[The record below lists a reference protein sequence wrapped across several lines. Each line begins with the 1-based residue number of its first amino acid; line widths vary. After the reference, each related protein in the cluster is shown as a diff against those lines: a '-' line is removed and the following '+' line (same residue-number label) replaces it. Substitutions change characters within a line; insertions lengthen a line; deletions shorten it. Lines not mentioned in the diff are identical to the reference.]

1 MTTVINAVPSNVVEV
16 LGSNNSILAVVVVAV
31 ILGLSMN
38 ALGDKAATIKSL
50 LQNLNDIVQV
60 YMDFLINKVSPIAI
74 FCMLARTFATYG
86 TEYIRPTL
94 TFMIATIFISLA
106 LVVTIYP
113 IGIFLLTGLNP
124 FKFAKKIFKVGMFAA
139 ATQSSA
145 ATLPLNRKTCME
157 ELGCSK
163 EISSFVLP
171 MGMTINMNGTTAMH
185 MVAITFIATAAG
197 INITPTQLIT
207 AASPT
212 QKVGGTA
219 SSKLPKVTHAVK
231 MESLLDAF
239 SFDELRDFDR
249 RVREAGVE
257 PEYVVEIKIDGLSC
271 SLEYENG
278 QLVRAS
284 TRGDGVVGED
294 VTANVRAIRS
304 IPKTLKD
311 APEFL
316 EVRGEVYMPHEAF
329 QHLCAEQELQG
340 AAPFKNPRNAAAG
353 SLRQKD
359 ARITGSRGL
368 SIFVFNVQQIRGK
381 TLTKHSESLD
391 YLKSLGLPVSPRY
404 HVVHDIEDAIAE
416 IENIGQNR
424 SKLDFDMDGA
434 VIKVNDFAQRE
445 LMGSTN
451 KFPRWAIA
459 FKYPPEVKETTLRS
473 IEVAVG
479 RTGVLTPTA
488 CFDPV
493 FLAGTTV
500 ARATL
505 HNEDFIRQFGLCIG
519 DTIQVRKAGD
529 IIPEVIG
536 VTHHAEGAEP
546 YTMPTVCPSC
556 GAPVVH
562 LEDEAALRCVNPE
575 CPAQALRNII
585 HFASRDAMDIEGLGE
600 AVATQLVEKELVHS
614 AADIYT
620 LTREQLLE
628 LDKFKEKS
636 ADNLLQAITASKQ
649 NNLDK
654 LLFGFGIR
662 NIGDKAAAL
671 LAEHFG
677 TLQAIREATAEQIS
691 QIDGFG
697 GVMAQSVVEFFAKE
711 GTTDLVH
718 RLADAGVNMQ
728 WKGEPKGDKLAGKTL
743 VVTGTLET
751 LSRNEAEALIVKNGG
766 KASGSVSKKTAYVVA
781 GAAAGSKLTKAQAL
795 GVPVLTEQEFLA
807 MLQDAPAEQETT

>member
-1 MTTVINAVPSNVVEV
+1 MELEQAQKRVEE
-16 LGSNNSILAVVVVAV
+16 LRAV
-31 ILGLSMN
+31 IEKNNRLYYDQDAPELEDYQYD
-38 ALGDKAATIKSL
+38 ALTRELRELEAAFPQL
-50 LQNLNDIVQV
+50 
-60 YMDFLINKVSPIAI
+60 VSE
-74 FCMLARTFATYG
+74 T
-86 TEYIRPTL
+86 
-94 TFMIATIFISLA
+94 
-106 LVVTIYP
+106 
-113 IGIFLLTGLNP
+113 
-124 FKFAKKIFKVGMFAA
+124 
-139 ATQSSA
+139 
-145 ATLPLNRKTCME
+145 
-157 ELGCSK
+157 
-163 EISSFVLP
+163 
-171 MGMTINMNGTTAMH
+171 
-185 MVAITFIATAAG
+185 
-197 INITPTQLIT
+197 
-207 AASPT
+207 SPT
-212 QKVGGTA
+212 QHVGGTA
-219 SSKLPKVTHAVK
+219 SSRFAKVTHAVK

-239 SFDELRDFDR
+239 SYEELRDFDR
-249 RVREAGVE
+249 RVRDAGIQ

-278 QLVRAS
+278 TLVRAS
-284 TRGDGVVGED
+284 TRGDGLVGED
-294 VTANVRAIRS
+294 VTTNVMAIRRV
-304 IPKTLKD
+304 PKQLKD
-311 APEFL
+311 APEYL
-316 EVRGEVYMPHEAF
+316 EVRGEVYMPHQAF
-329 QHLCAEQELQG
+329 QKLCAEQELQG

-359 ARITGSRGL
+359 AKVTAGRGL

-381 TLTKHSESLD
+381 TLSSHAESLD

-404 HVVHDIEDAIAE
+404 HVVRDIEDAIQE
-416 IENIGQNR
+416 IEQIGQNR
-424 SKLDFDMDGA
+424 AKLDFDMDGA
-434 VIKVNDFAQRE
+434 VIKVNAFDQRG
-445 LMGSTN
+445 LLGSTN

-500 ARATL
+500 GRATL
-505 HNEDFIRQFGLCIG
+505 HNEDFIRQLGLCIG

-529 IIPEVIG
+529 IIPEVIA
-536 VTHHAEGAEP
+536 VTAHAQDAQP
-546 YTMPTVCPSC
+546 YQMPAVCPSC

-585 HFASRDAMDIEGLGE
+585 HFASRDAMDIDGLGT
-600 AVATQLVEKELVHS
+600 AVATQLVSKGMVHS
-614 AADIYT
+614 AADLYT
-620 LTREQLLE
+620 LTLEQLLT

-636 ADNLLQAITASKQ
+636 ATNLLQAIQHSKQ

-677 TLQAIREATAEQIS
+677 SMQAIREATAEQIGE
-691 QIDGFG
+691 IDGFG
-697 GVMAQSVVEFFAKE
+697 GVMAQSVLEFFAKE
-711 GTTDLVH
+711 GTADLVH
-718 RLADAGVNMQ
+718 RLADCGVNMQ

-751 LSRNEAEALIVKNGG
+751 LSRSEAEALIVKNGG
-766 KASGSVSKKTAYVVA
+766 KASGSVSKKTSYVVA

-807 MLQDAPAEQETT
+807 MLE

>member
-1 MTTVINAVPSNVVEV
+1 MSMIYEKSLRRNRRAYQKMGEWVFLELEQAAKRVEE
-16 LGSNNSILAVVVVAV
+16 LRAIIEKNNRLYYDQDAPELEDFEYDALNRELKELEAAFPQLVVA
-31 ILGLSMN
+31 
-38 ALGDKAATIKSL
+38 T
-50 LQNLNDIVQV
+50 
-60 YMDFLINKVSPIAI
+60 
-74 FCMLARTFATYG
+74 
-86 TEYIRPTL
+86 
-94 TFMIATIFISLA
+94 
-106 LVVTIYP
+106 
-113 IGIFLLTGLNP
+113 
-124 FKFAKKIFKVGMFAA
+124 
-139 ATQSSA
+139 
-145 ATLPLNRKTCME
+145 
-157 ELGCSK
+157 
-163 EISSFVLP
+163 
-171 MGMTINMNGTTAMH
+171 
-185 MVAITFIATAAG
+185 
-197 INITPTQLIT
+197 
-207 AASPT
+207 SPT

-219 SSKLPKVTHAVK
+219 SGRFAKVIHTVK

-239 SFDELRDFDR
+239 SYDELREFDR
-249 RVREAGVE
+249 RVRDAGIE

-278 QLVRAS
+278 KLVRAS

-294 VTANVRAIRS
+294 VTANVMAIRK
-304 IPKTLKD
+304 IPKMLKD

-316 EVRGEVYMPHEAF
+316 EVRGEVYMPHETF
-329 QHLCAEQELQG
+329 QKLCAEQELQG

-359 ARITGSRGL
+359 PKITGSRGL
-368 SIFVFNVQQIRGK
+368 SIFVFNLQQIRGK
-381 TLTKHSESLD
+381 TISSHSESLD

-404 HVVHDIEDAIAE
+404 HIVHDIEQAIAE
-416 IENIGQNR
+416 IESIGQNR

-434 VIKVNDFAQRE
+434 VIKVDDFSQRE

-505 HNEDFIRQFGLCIG
+505 HNEDFIRQFALHIG

-536 VTHHAEGAEP
+536 VTRRAEDAPE

-562 LEDEAALRCVNPE
+562 LEDEAALRCINPE
-575 CPAQALRNII
+575 CPAQSLRNII
-585 HFASRDAMDIEGLGE
+585 HFASRNAMDIDGLGT
-600 AVATQLVEKELVHS
+600 AVATQLVEKDLVHS
-614 AADIYT
+614 AADLYV
-620 LTREQLLE
+620 LTRDQLLT

-636 ADNLLQAITASKQ
+636 ADNLMRAIEHSKQ

-677 TLQAIREATAEQIS
+677 SLQAIREASLEQIS
-691 QIDGFG
+691 EIDGFG
-697 GVMAQSVVEFFAKE
+697 GVMAQSVVEFFAKD
-711 GTTDLVH
+711 GTSDLIH

-751 LSRNEAEALIVKNGG
+751 LSRSEAEALITKNGG

-795 GVPVLTEQEFLA
+795 GVPVLTEAEFLE
-807 MLQDAPAEQETT
+807 MLKEDKT

>member
-1 MTTVINAVPSNVVEV
+1 MELEQAKKRVEE
-16 LGSNNSILAVVVVAV
+16 LRAV
-31 ILGLSMN
+31 IEKNNRLYYDQDAPELEDFEYD
-38 ALGDKAATIKSL
+38 ALMREL
-50 LQNLNDIVQV
+50 
-60 YMDFLINKVSPIAI
+60 
-74 FCMLARTFATYG
+74 R
-86 TEYIRPTL
+86 
-94 TFMIATIFISLA
+94 A
-106 LVVTIYP
+106 LENQFP
-113 IGIFLLTGLNP
+113 QLLT
-124 FKFAKKIFKVGMFAA
+124 
-139 ATQSSA
+139 
-145 ATLPLNRKTCME
+145 E
-157 ELGCSK
+157 D
-163 EISSFVLP
+163 
-171 MGMTINMNGTTAMH
+171 
-185 MVAITFIATAAG
+185 
-197 INITPTQLIT
+197 
-207 AASPT
+207 SPT

-219 SSKLPKVTHAVK
+219 SSKLPKVTHSVK

-239 SFDELRDFDR
+239 SYDELRDFDR
-249 RVREAGVE
+249 RVRDAGIE

-278 QLVRAS
+278 ELVRAS

-294 VTANVRAIRS
+294 VTANVRAIKK
-304 IPKTLKD
+304 IPKKLKN

-359 ARITGSRGL
+359 AKITGSRGL
-368 SIFVFNVQQIRGK
+368 SIFIFNVQQVRGK
-381 TLTKHSESLD
+381 ELTTHAESLD
-391 YLKSLGLPVSPRY
+391 SLKSLGLPVSPRY
-404 HVVHDIEDAIAE
+404 HIVHDIEDAIKE
-416 IENIGQNR
+416 IEQIGQNR

-434 VIKVNDFAQRE
+434 VIKVNDFAQRDR
-445 LMGSTN
+445 MGSTN

-536 VTHHAEGAEP
+536 VVCHPEDAVP
-546 YTMPTVCPSC
+546 YQMPKVCPSC

-575 CPAQALRNII
+575 CPAQSLRNII
-585 HFASRDAMDIEGLGE
+585 HFASRDAMDIDGLGT
-600 AVATQLVEKELVHS
+600 AVATQLVEKGLVHTVS
-614 AADIYT
+614 DLYDLT
-620 LTREQLLE
+620 LEQLLTLE
-628 LDKFKEKS
+628 KFKEKK
-636 ADNLLQAITASKQ
+636 ATNLLHAIENSKQ

-677 TLQAIREATAEQIS
+677 TLEAIREADIEKIS
-691 QIDGFG
+691 EINGFG
-697 GVMAQSVVEFFAKE
+697 GVMGQSVVEFFAKD
-711 GTTDLVH
+711 GTTDLIR
-718 RLADAGVNMQ
+718 RLADAGVNMT
-728 WKGEPKGDKLAGKTL
+728 WKGEPKGDKLAGMTL

-781 GAAAGSKLTKAQAL
+781 GTAAGSKLTKAQAL
-795 GVPVLTEQEFLA
+795 GVPVLTEEEFLA
-807 MLQDAPAEQETT
+807 MLRDEPEA

>member
-1 MTTVINAVPSNVVEV
+1 MLDLEQARQRVQELRTVIEK
-16 LGSNNSILAVVVVAV
+16 NNRLYYDQDAPE
-31 ILGLSMN
+31 LEDFEYD
-38 ALGDKAATIKSL
+38 ALTRELKELEAA
-50 LQNLNDIVQV
+50 
-60 YMDFLINKVSPIAI
+60 
-74 FCMLARTFATYG
+74 
-86 TEYIRPTL
+86 
-94 TFMIATIFISLA
+94 
-106 LVVTIYP
+106 YP
-113 IGIFLLTGLNP
+113 
-124 FKFAKKIFKVGMFAA
+124 
-139 ATQSSA
+139 
-145 ATLPLNRKTCME
+145 
-157 ELGCSK
+157 EL
-163 EISSFVLP
+163 
-171 MGMTINMNGTTAMH
+171 
-185 MVAITFIATAAG
+185 
-197 INITPTQLIT
+197 ITP
-207 AASPT
+207 ASPT
-212 QKVGGTA
+212 QHVGGTPSGRFA
-219 SSKLPKVTHAVK
+219 KVTHTVK

-239 SFDELRDFDR
+239 SYDELRDFDR
-249 RVREAGVE
+249 RVQEAGIE

-278 QLVRAS
+278 ELVRAS
-284 TRGDGVVGED
+284 TRGDGIVGED
-294 VTANVRAIRS
+294 VTANVRAIKK
-304 IPKTLKD
+304 IPKHLKN
-311 APEFL
+311 APAFL

-340 AAPFKNPRNAAAG
+340 TAPFKNPRNAAAG

-359 ARITGSRGL
+359 PKITGSRGL

-381 TLTKHSESLD
+381 ELTTHAESLD

-404 HVVHDIEDAIAE
+404 HIVHNIEDAIAE
-416 IENIGQNR
+416 IEQIGQNR

-434 VIKVNDFAQRE
+434 VIKVNRFAQRD

-459 FKYPPEVKETTLRS
+459 FKYPPEIKETTLRS

-488 CFDPV
+488 CFDPI

-505 HNEDFIRQFGLCIG
+505 HNEDFIHQFGLRIG

-536 VTHHAEGAEP
+536 VTHHAEDADP
-546 YTMPTVCPSC
+546 YEMPTVCPSC

-562 LEDEAALRCVNPE
+562 LEDESALRCINPE
-575 CPAQALRNII
+575 CPAQALRNLI
-585 HFASRDAMDIEGLGE
+585 HFASRDAMDIDGLGT
-600 AVATQLVEKELVHS
+600 AVATQLVEKGFVHS
-614 AADIYT
+614 VADLYA
-620 LTREQLLE
+620 LTQEQLLA

-636 ADNLLQAITASKQ
+636 ADNLHKAIERSKE

-677 TLQAIREATAEQIS
+677 TLEAIREASVEAIS
-691 QIDGFG
+691 EIDGFG
-697 GVMAQSVVEFFAKE
+697 GVMAQSIVEFFAKD
-711 GTTDLVH
+711 GTADVVH
-718 RLADAGVNMQ
+718 RLADAGVNMK

-751 LSRNEAEALIVKNGG
+751 LSRSEAEALIVRNGG
-766 KASGSVSKKTAYVVA
+766 KASGSVSKKTSYVVA
-781 GAAAGSKLTKAQAL
+781 GAAAGSKLTKAQSL
-795 GVPVLTEQEFLA
+795 GVPVLTEEEFLA
-807 MLQDAPAEQETT
+807 MLRDE

>member
-1 MTTVINAVPSNVVEV
+1 MELEQAQKRVEE
-16 LGSNNSILAVVVVAV
+16 LRAV
-31 ILGLSMN
+31 IEKNNRLYYDQDAPELEDYQYD
-38 ALGDKAATIKSL
+38 ALIRELRELEAAFPQL
-50 LQNLNDIVQV
+50 
-60 YMDFLINKVSPIAI
+60 VSE
-74 FCMLARTFATYG
+74 T
-86 TEYIRPTL
+86 
-94 TFMIATIFISLA
+94 
-106 LVVTIYP
+106 
-113 IGIFLLTGLNP
+113 
-124 FKFAKKIFKVGMFAA
+124 
-139 ATQSSA
+139 
-145 ATLPLNRKTCME
+145 
-157 ELGCSK
+157 
-163 EISSFVLP
+163 
-171 MGMTINMNGTTAMH
+171 
-185 MVAITFIATAAG
+185 
-197 INITPTQLIT
+197 
-207 AASPT
+207 SPT
-212 QKVGGTA
+212 QHVGGIA
-219 SSKLPKVTHAVK
+219 SSRFAKVTHAVK

-239 SFDELRDFDR
+239 SYEELRDFDR
-249 RVREAGVE
+249 RVRDAGIQ

-278 QLVRAS
+278 TLVRAS
-284 TRGDGVVGED
+284 TRGDGLVGED
-294 VTANVRAIRS
+294 VTANVMAIRRV
-304 IPKTLKD
+304 PKQLKD
-311 APEFL
+311 APEYL
-316 EVRGEVYMPHEAF
+316 EVRGEVYMPHQAF
-329 QHLCAEQELQG
+329 QKLCAEQELQG

-359 ARITGSRGL
+359 AKVTAGRGL

-381 TLTKHSESLD
+381 TLSSHAESLD

-404 HVVHDIEDAIAE
+404 HVVRDIEDAIQE
-416 IENIGQNR
+416 IEQIGQNR
-424 SKLDFDMDGA
+424 AKLDFDMDGA
-434 VIKVNDFAQRE
+434 VIKVNAFDQRG
-445 LMGSTN
+445 LLGSTN

-500 ARATL
+500 GRATL
-505 HNEDFIRQFGLCIG
+505 HNEDFIRQLGLCIG

-529 IIPEVIG
+529 IIPEVIA
-536 VTHHAEGAEP
+536 VTAHAQDAQP
-546 YTMPTVCPSC
+546 YQMPAVCPSC

-585 HFASRDAMDIEGLGE
+585 HFASRDAMDIDGLGT
-600 AVATQLVEKELVHS
+600 AVATQLVSKGMVHS
-614 AADIYT
+614 AADLYT
-620 LTREQLLE
+620 LTLEQLLT

-636 ADNLLQAITASKQ
+636 ATNLLQAIQHSKQ

-677 TLQAIREATAEQIS
+677 SMQAIREATAEQIGE
-691 QIDGFG
+691 IDGFG
-697 GVMAQSVVEFFAKE
+697 GVMAQSVLEFFAKE
-711 GTTDLVH
+711 GTADLVH
-718 RLADAGVNMQ
+718 RLADCGVNMQ

-751 LSRNEAEALIVKNGG
+751 LSRSEAEALIVKNGG
-766 KASGSVSKKTAYVVA
+766 KASGSVSKKTSYVVA

-807 MLQDAPAEQETT
+807 MLE

>member
-1 MTTVINAVPSNVVEV
+1 MELEQAKKRVEELRTVIEK
-16 LGSNNSILAVVVVAV
+16 NNRLYYDQDAPE
-31 ILGLSMN
+31 LEDFEYD
-38 ALGDKAATIKSL
+38 ALTRELKELEA
-50 LQNLNDIVQV
+50 Q
-60 YMDFLINKVSPIAI
+60 FP
-74 FCMLARTFATYG
+74 
-86 TEYIRPTL
+86 E
-94 TFMIATIFISLA
+94 
-106 LVVTIYP
+106 LV
-113 IGIFLLTGLNP
+113 
-124 FKFAKKIFKVGMFAA
+124 
-139 ATQSSA
+139 
-145 ATLPLNRKTCME
+145 
-157 ELGCSK
+157 
-163 EISSFVLP
+163 
-171 MGMTINMNGTTAMH
+171 
-185 MVAITFIATAAG
+185 
-197 INITPTQLIT
+197 TPT
-207 AASPT
+207 SPT
-212 QKVGGTA
+212 QHVGGTPSGRFA
-219 SSKLPKVTHAVK
+219 KVTHAVK

-239 SFDELRDFDR
+239 SFEELRDFDR

-278 QLVRAS
+278 MLVRAS

-294 VTANVRAIRS
+294 VTANVKAIKR
-304 IPKTLKD
+304 IPKQLKN

-329 QHLCAEQELQG
+329 RHLCAEQELQG

-359 ARITGSRGL
+359 AKITGSRGL

-381 TLTKHSESLD
+381 ELATHAESLD

-404 HVVHDIEDAIAE
+404 HVVHDIETAIAE
-416 IENIGQNR
+416 IEQIGQSR
-424 SKLDFDMDGA
+424 STLDFDMDGA
-434 VIKVNDFAQRE
+434 VIKVNDFAQRDR
-445 LMGSTN
+445 MGSTN

-505 HNEDFIRQFGLCIG
+505 HNEDFIRQLGLCIG

-536 VTHHAEGAEP
+536 VTHHEAEAQP
-546 YTMPTVCPSC
+546 YQMPEVCPSC

-575 CPAQALRNII
+575 CPAQSLRNII
-585 HFASRDAMDIEGLGE
+585 HFASRDAMDIDGLGA
-600 AVATQLVEKELVHS
+600 AVAAQLVEKGLVHS
-614 AADIYT
+614 AADLYDLT
-620 LTREQLLE
+620 LEQLLTLE
-628 LDKFKEKS
+628 KFKEKS
-636 ADNLLQAITASKQ
+636 ATNLLQAIENSKQ

-677 TLQAIREATAEQIS
+677 SLEAIREATEEQIS
-691 QIDGFG
+691 EIDGFG
-697 GVMAQSVVEFFAKE
+697 GVMAQSVTEFFAKD
-711 GTTDLVH
+711 GTTDLIH
-718 RLADAGVNMQ
+718 RLADAGLNMQ

-781 GAAAGSKLTKAQAL
+781 GTAAGSKLTKAQAL
-795 GVPVLTEQEFLA
+795 GVPVLTEEEFLA
-807 MLQDAPAEQETT
+807 MLRDDEPTPEA

>member
-1 MTTVINAVPSNVVEV
+1 MELEQAQKRVEE
-16 LGSNNSILAVVVVAV
+16 LRAV
-31 ILGLSMN
+31 IEKNNRLYYDQDAPELEDYQYD
-38 ALGDKAATIKSL
+38 ALTRELRELEAAFPQL
-50 LQNLNDIVQV
+50 
-60 YMDFLINKVSPIAI
+60 VSE
-74 FCMLARTFATYG
+74 T
-86 TEYIRPTL
+86 
-94 TFMIATIFISLA
+94 
-106 LVVTIYP
+106 
-113 IGIFLLTGLNP
+113 
-124 FKFAKKIFKVGMFAA
+124 
-139 ATQSSA
+139 
-145 ATLPLNRKTCME
+145 
-157 ELGCSK
+157 
-163 EISSFVLP
+163 
-171 MGMTINMNGTTAMH
+171 
-185 MVAITFIATAAG
+185 
-197 INITPTQLIT
+197 
-207 AASPT
+207 SPT
-212 QKVGGTA
+212 QHVGGTA
-219 SSKLPKVTHAVK
+219 SSRFAKVTHAVK

-239 SFDELRDFDR
+239 SYEELRDFDR
-249 RVREAGVE
+249 RVRDAGIQ

-278 QLVRAS
+278 TLVRAS
-284 TRGDGVVGED
+284 TRGDGLVGED
-294 VTANVRAIRS
+294 VTANVMAIRRV
-304 IPKTLKD
+304 PKQLKD
-311 APEFL
+311 APEYL
-316 EVRGEVYMPHEAF
+316 EVRGEVYMPHQAF
-329 QHLCAEQELQG
+329 QKLCAEQELQG

-359 ARITGSRGL
+359 AKVTAGRGL

-381 TLTKHSESLD
+381 TLSSHAESLD

-404 HVVHDIEDAIAE
+404 HVVRDIEDAIQE
-416 IENIGQNR
+416 IEQIGQNR
-424 SKLDFDMDGA
+424 AKLDFDMDGA
-434 VIKVNDFAQRE
+434 VIKVNAFDQRG
-445 LMGSTN
+445 LLGSTN

-500 ARATL
+500 GRATL
-505 HNEDFIRQFGLCIG
+505 HNEDFIRQLGLCIG

-529 IIPEVIG
+529 IIPEVIA
-536 VTHHAEGAEP
+536 VTAHAQDAQP
-546 YTMPTVCPSC
+546 YQMPAVCPSC

-585 HFASRDAMDIEGLGE
+585 HFASRDAMDIDGLGT
-600 AVATQLVEKELVHS
+600 AVATQLVSKGMVHS
-614 AADIYT
+614 AADLYT
-620 LTREQLLE
+620 LTLEQLLT

-636 ADNLLQAITASKQ
+636 ATNLLQAIQHSKQ

-671 LAEHFG
+671 LAEHFSSM
-677 TLQAIREATAEQIS
+677 QAIREATAEQIGE
-691 QIDGFG
+691 IDGFG
-697 GVMAQSVVEFFAKE
+697 GVMAQSVLEFFAKE
-711 GTTDLVH
+711 GTADLVH
-718 RLADAGVNMQ
+718 RLADCGVNMQ

-751 LSRNEAEALIVKNGG
+751 LSRSEAEALIVKNGG
-766 KASGSVSKKTAYVVA
+766 KASGSVSKKTSYVVA

-807 MLQDAPAEQETT
+807 MLE

>member
-1 MTTVINAVPSNVVEV
+1 MLDLEQAKQRVQELRTVIEK
-16 LGSNNSILAVVVVAV
+16 NNRLYYDQDAPE
-31 ILGLSMN
+31 LEDFEYD
-38 ALGDKAATIKSL
+38 ALTRELKELEAA
-50 LQNLNDIVQV
+50 
-60 YMDFLINKVSPIAI
+60 
-74 FCMLARTFATYG
+74 
-86 TEYIRPTL
+86 
-94 TFMIATIFISLA
+94 
-106 LVVTIYP
+106 YP
-113 IGIFLLTGLNP
+113 
-124 FKFAKKIFKVGMFAA
+124 
-139 ATQSSA
+139 
-145 ATLPLNRKTCME
+145 
-157 ELGCSK
+157 EL
-163 EISSFVLP
+163 
-171 MGMTINMNGTTAMH
+171 
-185 MVAITFIATAAG
+185 
-197 INITPTQLIT
+197 ITP
-207 AASPT
+207 ASPT
-212 QKVGGTA
+212 QHVGGTPSGRFA
-219 SSKLPKVTHAVK
+219 KVTHTVK

-239 SFDELRDFDR
+239 SYDELRDFDR
-249 RVREAGVE
+249 RVQEAGIE

-278 QLVRAS
+278 ELVRAS

-294 VTANVRAIRS
+294 VTANVRAIKK
-304 IPKTLKD
+304 IPKHLKN
-311 APEFL
+311 APAFL

-340 AAPFKNPRNAAAG
+340 TAPFKNPRNAAAG

-359 ARITGSRGL
+359 PKITGSRGL

-381 TLTKHSESLD
+381 ELTTHAESLD

-404 HVVHDIEDAIAE
+404 HIVHNIEDAIAE
-416 IENIGQNR
+416 IEQIGQNR

-434 VIKVNDFAQRE
+434 VIKVNRFAQRD

-488 CFDPV
+488 CFDPI

-505 HNEDFIRQFGLCIG
+505 HNEDFIHQFGLRIG

-536 VTHHAEGAEP
+536 VTHHAEDADP
-546 YTMPTVCPSC
+546 YEMPTVCPSC

-562 LEDEAALRCVNPE
+562 LEDESALRCINPE
-575 CPAQALRNII
+575 CPAQALRNLI
-585 HFASRDAMDIEGLGE
+585 HFASRDAMDIDGLGT
-600 AVATQLVEKELVHS
+600 AVATQLVEKGLVHS
-614 AADIYT
+614 VADLYA
-620 LTREQLLE
+620 LTQEQLLT

-636 ADNLLQAITASKQ
+636 ADNLYKAIERSKE

-677 TLQAIREATAEQIS
+677 TLEAIREASVVAIS
-691 QIDGFG
+691 EIDGFG
-697 GVMAQSVVEFFAKE
+697 GVMAQSIVEFFAKD
-711 GTTDLVH
+711 GTADVVH
-718 RLADAGVNMQ
+718 RLADAGVNMK

-751 LSRNEAEALIVKNGG
+751 LSRSEAEALIVRNGG
-766 KASGSVSKKTAYVVA
+766 KASGSVSKKTSYVVA
-781 GAAAGSKLTKAQAL
+781 GAAAGSKLTKAQSL
-795 GVPVLTEQEFLA
+795 GVPVLTEEEFLA
-807 MLQDAPAEQETT
+807 MLRDE

>member
-1 MTTVINAVPSNVVEV
+1 MELEQAKKRVEE
-16 LGSNNSILAVVVVAV
+16 LRAV
-31 ILGLSMN
+31 IEKNNRLYYDQDAPELEDFEYD
-38 ALGDKAATIKSL
+38 ALMREL
-50 LQNLNDIVQV
+50 
-60 YMDFLINKVSPIAI
+60 
-74 FCMLARTFATYG
+74 R
-86 TEYIRPTL
+86 
-94 TFMIATIFISLA
+94 A
-106 LVVTIYP
+106 LENQFP
-113 IGIFLLTGLNP
+113 QLLT
-124 FKFAKKIFKVGMFAA
+124 
-139 ATQSSA
+139 
-145 ATLPLNRKTCME
+145 E
-157 ELGCSK
+157 D
-163 EISSFVLP
+163 
-171 MGMTINMNGTTAMH
+171 
-185 MVAITFIATAAG
+185 
-197 INITPTQLIT
+197 
-207 AASPT
+207 SPT

-219 SSKLPKVTHAVK
+219 SSKLPKVTHSVK

-239 SFDELRDFDR
+239 SYDELRDFDR
-249 RVREAGVE
+249 RVRDAGIE

-278 QLVRAS
+278 ELVRAS

-294 VTANVRAIRS
+294 VTANVRAIKK
-304 IPKTLKD
+304 IPKKLKN

-359 ARITGSRGL
+359 AKITGSRGL
-368 SIFVFNVQQIRGK
+368 SIFIFNVQQVRGK
-381 TLTKHSESLD
+381 ELTTHAESLD

-404 HVVHDIEDAIAE
+404 HIVHDIEDAIKE
-416 IENIGQNR
+416 IEQIGQNR

-434 VIKVNDFAQRE
+434 VIKVNHFAQRD

-536 VTHHAEGAEP
+536 VVCHPEDAVP
-546 YTMPTVCPSC
+546 YQMPKVCPSC

-575 CPAQALRNII
+575 CPAQSLRNII
-585 HFASRDAMDIEGLGE
+585 HFASRDAMDIDGLGT
-600 AVATQLVEKELVHS
+600 AVATQLVEKGLVHTVS
-614 AADIYT
+614 DLYDLT
-620 LTREQLLE
+620 LEQLLTLE
-628 LDKFKEKS
+628 KFKEKK
-636 ADNLLQAITASKQ
+636 ATNLLHAIENSKQ

-677 TLQAIREATAEQIS
+677 TLEAIREADIEKIS
-691 QIDGFG
+691 EIDGFG
-697 GVMAQSVVEFFAKE
+697 GVMGQSVVEFFAKD
-711 GTTDLVH
+711 GTTDLIR
-718 RLADAGVNMQ
+718 RLADAGVNMA
-728 WKGEPKGDKLAGKTL
+728 WKGEPKGDKLAGMTL

-781 GAAAGSKLTKAQAL
+781 GTAAGSKLTKAQAL
-795 GVPVLTEQEFLA
+795 GVPVLTEEEFLA
-807 MLQDAPAEQETT
+807 MLRDEPEA

>member
-1 MTTVINAVPSNVVEV
+1 MELEQAQKRVEE
-16 LGSNNSILAVVVVAV
+16 LRAV
-31 ILGLSMN
+31 IEKNNRLYYDQDAPELEDYQYD
-38 ALGDKAATIKSL
+38 ALTRELRELEAAFPQL
-50 LQNLNDIVQV
+50 
-60 YMDFLINKVSPIAI
+60 VSE
-74 FCMLARTFATYG
+74 T
-86 TEYIRPTL
+86 
-94 TFMIATIFISLA
+94 
-106 LVVTIYP
+106 
-113 IGIFLLTGLNP
+113 
-124 FKFAKKIFKVGMFAA
+124 
-139 ATQSSA
+139 
-145 ATLPLNRKTCME
+145 
-157 ELGCSK
+157 
-163 EISSFVLP
+163 
-171 MGMTINMNGTTAMH
+171 
-185 MVAITFIATAAG
+185 
-197 INITPTQLIT
+197 
-207 AASPT
+207 SPT
-212 QKVGGTA
+212 QHVGGTA
-219 SSKLPKVTHAVK
+219 SSRFAKVTHAVK

-239 SFDELRDFDR
+239 SYEELRDFDR
-249 RVREAGVE
+249 RVRDAGIQ

-278 QLVRAS
+278 TLVRAS
-284 TRGDGVVGED
+284 TRGDGLVGED
-294 VTANVRAIRS
+294 VTANVMAIRRV
-304 IPKTLKD
+304 PKQLKD
-311 APEFL
+311 APEYL
-316 EVRGEVYMPHEAF
+316 EVRGEVYMPHQAF
-329 QHLCAEQELQG
+329 QKLCAEQELQG

-359 ARITGSRGL
+359 AKVTAGRGL

-381 TLTKHSESLD
+381 TLSSHAESLD

-404 HVVHDIEDAIAE
+404 HVVRDIEDAIQE
-416 IENIGQNR
+416 IEQIGQNR
-424 SKLDFDMDGA
+424 AKLDFDMDGA
-434 VIKVNDFAQRE
+434 VIKVNAFDQRG
-445 LMGSTN
+445 LLGSTN

-488 CFDPV
+488 CFDPI

-500 ARATL
+500 GRATL
-505 HNEDFIRQFGLCIG
+505 HNEDFIRQLGLCIG

-529 IIPEVIG
+529 IIPEVIA
-536 VTHHAEGAEP
+536 VTAHAQDAQP
-546 YTMPTVCPSC
+546 YQMPAVCPSC

-585 HFASRDAMDIEGLGE
+585 HFASRDAMDIDGLGT
-600 AVATQLVEKELVHS
+600 AVATQLVSKGMVHS
-614 AADIYT
+614 AADLYT
-620 LTREQLLE
+620 LTLEQLLT

-636 ADNLLQAITASKQ
+636 ATNLLQAIQHSKQ

-677 TLQAIREATAEQIS
+677 SIQAIREATAEQIGE
-691 QIDGFG
+691 IDGFG
-697 GVMAQSVVEFFAKE
+697 GVMAQSVLEFFAKE
-711 GTTDLVH
+711 GTADLVH
-718 RLADAGVNMQ
+718 RLADCGVNMQ

-751 LSRNEAEALIVKNGG
+751 LSRSEAEALIVKNGG
-766 KASGSVSKKTAYVVA
+766 KASGSVSKKTSYVVA

-807 MLQDAPAEQETT
+807 MLE